1 MIIAL
6 TGKGGTGKTL
16 LAALTVLELLDRYPD
31 ADLLVVDADPDANMP
46 DVLGV
51 NVDTTLGEVRE
62 RFKREIEGGK
72 LPPGFDK
79 QAYMEYLV
87 MTALQELGDYDL
99 LVMGRSEGKGCYCA
113 VNHWLRRVMRELL
126 PNYDYVVMDCE
137 AGLEHV
143 SRGII
148 EGVDVVLI
156 AVDHS
161 HKALRTAVRISR
173 LIDELESDVG
183 EVWVVANRVTEEEYE
198 IVREKGEELG
208 LRFAGFVRPD
218 EEVVRLELHGRPLTE
233 LPPDA
238 KVRRDTRAV
247 LTRVG
252 VLRSDGRG

>member
-1 MIIAL
+1 MIIAF

-16 LAALTVLELLDRYPD
+16 LAALTVLELLDRHPD

-51 NVDTTLGEVRE
+51 EVDTTLGEVRE
-62 RFKREIEGGK
+62 HFKREIEGGE

-87 MTALQELGDYDL
+87 MTALQESDDYDL

-137 AGLEHV
+137 AGLEHI

-148 EGVDVVLI
+148 EGVDTVLTV
-156 AVDHS
+156 VDHS
-161 HKALRTAVRISR
+161 YKALRTAVRISR

-183 EVWVVANRVTEEEYE
+183 EMWVVANRVTEGEYAV
-198 IVREKGEELG
+198 IREKGEELG

-218 EEVVRLELHGRPLTE
+218 DEVVRLELHGRPLTE

-238 KVRRDTRAV
+238 KVRRDMRAV

-252 VLRSDGRG
+252 VLLSDG